1 MKVYHGTNVKID
13 NPNIRIGRSDT
24 DFGQGF
30 YVAFN
35 NYMAEKWAVRKDY
48 PVVNEYDID
57 LTGLKIKQFEIDK
70 EWLDFVISNRNGM
83 FLKQYNKYDVLVGTT
98 ADDKMFT
105 TIETYEQG
113 FLSVNDTIAI
123 LNNMDVGIQACLRTP
138 EAIKALT
145 YKSAYM
151 LDSKT
156 VYKLREEMKNDRK
169 TAQEKT
175 NEMLR
180 QIRQKENSLDISNL
194 SLEQLESIKQ
204 QIEDMNKV
212 NKRNQETIVSHKGK
226 EKPDKYVERNF

>member
-1 MKVYHGTNVKID
+1 MKVYHGTNVKIN
-13 NPNIRIGRSDT
+13 NPNIRAGRSDT

-35 NYMAEKWAVRKDY
+35 NYMAEKWAVRKEY

-70 EWLDFVISNRNGM
+70 EWLNFVISNRNGV
-83 FLKQYNKYDVLVGTT
+83 FLKQYDKYDVLIGTT

-151 LDSKT
+151 LDSKA

-169 TAQEKT
+169 TAQERT

-204 QIEDMNKV
+204 QIEDMNKI

-226 EKPDKYVERNF
+226 EKTDKNVGRDF